1 MKYYAGLDVSM
12 KETFICILNEDG
24 QKIYESKSPTDP
36 QLIYAELAKGGVE
49 LEKVGLETGSLS
61 HYLTKGLQDLGCKA
75 ICIDARKMAAI
86 LSVTVNKTDKN
97 DARGIAD
104 AMRCN
109 HYKEAHV
116 RDLTDCSIG
125 ILLKSRATL
134 IQSRTALKNT
144 IRGYLKNYG
153 IRLGDVSHKKFPQV
167 VRKHYPDMLLEAQ
180 KGIEG
185 LLRSFQIINNE
196 GLTLESELKEICKQD
211 KEVQLLMTAPG
222 VGMIVALSY
231 KTDLGDPSRFKKSA
245 SVGAYYGMTP
255 RQYSSGEKVKQG
267 RISRCGAK
275 EVRTLLAEAAVVLL
289 TRNQSWSPLKA
300 WGLKLMKKYG
310 LKKASMAV
318 GRKLSVIMHRM
329 LLTGEP
335 FKFSKADFKTAA

>member
-1 MKYYAGLDVSM
+1 MKYYAGLDVAM
-12 KETFICILNEDG
+12 KETFICILREDG
-24 QKIYESKSPTDP
+24 EKIYENSCSTDP
-36 QLIYAELAKGGVE
+36 HLIHEELSKGGIK

-61 HYLTKGLQDLGCKA
+61 HYLFKNLQALGCNV

-86 LSVTVNKTDKN
+86 LSVTINKTDKN

-109 HYKEAHV
+109 HYKEVHL
-116 RDLTDCSIG
+116 RDINDHSTA
-125 ILLKSRATL
+125 ILLKSRASL

-144 IRGYLKNYG
+144 VRGFLKAYG

-167 VRKHYPDMLLEAQ
+167 VREHSGDILPAAFT
-180 KGIEG
+180 GIQG
-185 LLRSFQIINNE
+185 LLKSFELINKE
-196 GLTLESELKEICKQD
+196 ILGLEEELKEICKHDQ
-211 KEVQLLMTAPG
+211 EVQLLMTAPG
-222 VGMIVALSY
+222 VGMIVALTY
-231 KTDLGDPSRFKKSA
+231 KTDLGDPARFKKSD

-255 RQYSSGEKVKQG
+255 RQYSSGENIKQG
-267 RISRCGAK
+267 RISRCGAR

-289 TRNQSWSPLKA
+289 TRNQSWSPLKV

-318 GRKLSVIMHRM
+318 GRKLAVIMHRM
-329 LLTGEP
+329 LLTGES
-335 FKFSKADFKTAA
+335 FKFSKAELQLAA

>member
-1 MKYYAGLDVSM
+1 MKYYAGLDVAM
-12 KETFICILNEDG
+12 KETFICILREDG
-24 QKIYESKSPTDP
+24 EKIYESSCSTDP
-36 QLIYAELAKGGVE
+36 QFIYEELAKGGVE

-61 HYLTKGLQDLGCKA
+61 HYLLRELQNLGCNA

-109 HYKEAHV
+109 HYREVHL
-116 RDLTDCSIG
+116 RDIHDHSTA
-125 ILLKSRATL
+125 ILLKSRAML
-134 IQSRTALKNT
+134 IQNRTALKNT
-144 IRGYLKNYG
+144 VRGYLKAYG

-167 VRKHYPDMLLEAQ
+167 VRNHYGNLLPTTT

-185 LLRSFQIINNE
+185 LLKSFEAITKEIFI
-196 GLTLESELKEICKQD
+196 LEEELKEICKQD

-222 VGMIVALSY
+222 VGMIVALTY
-231 KTDLGDPSRFKKSA
+231 KTDLGDPTRFKKSD

-255 RQYSSGEKVKQG
+255 RQYSSGENIKQG
-267 RISRCGAK
+267 RISRCGAR
-275 EVRTLLAEAAVVLL
+275 EVRTLLSEAAVVLL
-289 TRNQSWSPLKA
+289 TRNQSWSPLKV

-310 LKKASMAV
+310 LKKAAMAV
-318 GRKLSVIMHRM
+318 GRKLAVVMHRM
-329 LLTGEP
+329 LLTGES
-335 FKFSKADFKTAA
+335 FKFSKADFQLAA

>member
-1 MKYYAGLDVSM
+1 MKYYAGLDIAM
-12 KETFICILNEDG
+12 KETFVCILNEEG
-24 QKIYESKSPTDP
+24 QKIYESKSATDP
-36 QLIYAELAKGGVE
+36 QLIYKELAKSNVK

-61 HYLTKGLQDLGCKA
+61 HYLTKALQDLGLKA

-86 LSVTVNKTDKN
+86 LSVTINKTDRN

-109 HYKEAHV
+109 HYKEVHV
-116 RDLTDCSIG
+116 RDINDHSTA

-144 IRGYLKNYG
+144 VRGYLKAYG
-153 IRLGDVSHKKFPQV
+153 IRLGDVSHKKFPKV
-167 VRKHYPDMLLEAQ
+167 VREHYANLLSEAQ

-185 LLRSFQIINNE
+185 ILNSFEAINKE
-196 GLTLESELKEICKQD
+196 ILTLEEDLKEICKQD

-222 VGMIVALSY
+222 VGMIVALTY
-231 KTDLGDPSRFKKSA
+231 KTDLGDPTRFKKSD

-255 RQYSSGEKVKQG
+255 RQYSSGENIKQG
-267 RISRCGAK
+267 RISRCGAR

-289 TRNQSWSPLKA
+289 TRNQSWSSLKV

-318 GRKLSVIMHRM
+318 GRKLAVIMHRM
-329 LLTGEP
+329 LLTGES
-335 FKFSKADFKTAA
+335 FKFSKADLKVAA

>member
-1 MKYYAGLDVSM
+1 MKYYAGLDVAM
-12 KETFICILNEDG
+12 KETFICILSEEG
-24 QKIYESKSPTDP
+24 TKVFESKCSTDP
-36 QLIYAELAKGGVE
+36 QLIYEELAKGDVE
-49 LEKVGLETGSLS
+49 LEKVGLETGSIS
-61 HYLTKGLQDLGCKA
+61 HYLTKGLQDLGCNA

-109 HYKEAHV
+109 HYKEVHL
-116 RDLTDCSIG
+116 RDINDNSIA

-144 IRGYLKNYG
+144 VRGYLKSYG
-153 IRLGDVSHKKFPQV
+153 IRLGDVSHKKFPAL
-167 VRKHYPDMLLEAQ
+167 VREHYSDILPEAS

-185 LLRSFQIINNE
+185 LLKSFEAINKE
-196 GLTLESELKEICKQD
+196 ILVLDDELKEICKQD
-211 KEVQLLMTAPG
+211 QEVQLLMTAPG
-222 VGMIVALSY
+222 VGMIVALTY
-231 KTDLGDPSRFKKSA
+231 KTDLGDPTRFKKSD

-267 RISRCGAK
+267 RISRCGAR

-289 TRNQSWSPLKA
+289 TRNQSWSPLKV

-318 GRKLSVIMHRM
+318 GRKLAVIMHRM
-329 LLTGEP
+329 LLTGES
-335 FKFSKADFKTAA
+335 FKFSKADLKAAA

>member
-1 MKYYAGLDVSM
+1 MKYYAGLDVAM
-12 KETFICILNEDG
+12 KETFMCILREDG
-24 QKIYESKSPTDP
+24 ERVFESQCPTDP
-36 QLIYAELAKGGVE
+36 LLIYEELAKGGVG

-61 HYLTKGLQDLGCKA
+61 HYLFKGLQDLGCNV
-75 ICIDARKMAAI
+75 ICINARKMAAI
-86 LSVTVNKTDKN
+86 LSITINKTDKN

-109 HYKEAHV
+109 HYQEVHL
-116 RDLTDCSIG
+116 RGIHDHSIA

-144 IRGYLKNYG
+144 VRGYLKAYG

-167 VRKHYPDMLLEAQ
+167 VREHYPNILLAAL

-185 LLRSFQIINNE
+185 LLKSFESINKE
-196 GLTLESELKEICKQD
+196 ILTLEEEFKEICKHDQ
-211 KEVQLLMTAPG
+211 EVQLLMTAPG
-222 VGMIVALSY
+222 VGMIVALTY
-231 KTDLGDPSRFKKSA
+231 KTDLGDPSRFKKSD

-255 RQYSSGEKVKQG
+255 RQYSSGENIKQG
-267 RISRCGAK
+267 RISKCGAR

-289 TRNQSWSPLKA
+289 TRNQSWSPLKV

-310 LKKASMAV
+310 LKKAAMAV
-318 GRKLSVIMHRM
+318 GRKLAVIMHRM
-329 LLTGEP
+329 LLTGES
-335 FKFSKADFKTAA
+335 FKFSKADL